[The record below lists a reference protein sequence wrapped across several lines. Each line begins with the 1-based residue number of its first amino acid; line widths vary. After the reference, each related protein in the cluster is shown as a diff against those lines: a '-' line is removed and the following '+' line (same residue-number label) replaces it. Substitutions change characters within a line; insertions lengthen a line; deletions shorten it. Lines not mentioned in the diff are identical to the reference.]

1 VQQTTVL
8 RASPAFRRGVM
19 LLAVALIALEAG
31 LFIVLWRIGLLVD
44 PGGDP
49 RAAATFVLLGTVV
62 TLQAMGIVGVVWV
75 MVALAWTTLTS
86 DVMGWSLDHPWRRWQ
101 GSPADVA
108 SAREKGGW
116 LVVKLHGHRRR
127 WYVRVTAE
135 DPAAVARVVA
145 EVATP

>member
-1 VQQTTVL
+1 
-8 RASPAFRRGVM
+8 M
-19 LLAVALIALEAG
+19 LAAIALIALEAG

-62 TLQAMGIVGVVWV
+62 TLQAMAIVGIVWV

>member
-1 VQQTTVL
+1 
-8 RASPAFRRGVM
+8 M
-19 LLAVALIALEAG
+19 LMAIALIALEAG
-31 LFIVLWRIGLLVD
+31 LFIVLWRIGMLVD

-62 TLQAMGIVGVVWV
+62 TLQAMAIVGIVWV

-86 DVMGWSLDHPWRRWQ
+86 DLMGWSLDHPWRRWQ
-101 GSPADVA
+101 GLPAEVA
-108 SAREKGGW
+108 SVQEKGGW
-116 LVVKLHGHRRR
+116 LVVKLYGHRRR
-127 WYVRVTAE
+127 WYVRVTAA